1 MAEKESI
8 YGIKYEVDIDELKTS
23 TSEATRQIKFA
34 NAEFKKST
42 STLENWADS
51 TDGISAKIKQLN
63 SVLEAQKS
71 KLANTK
77 KTYNDNI
84 DALDSYGAEL
94 EELRDKKEKAIKQYG
109 KESTEVE
116 KLSKEIAILERKQ
129 STAKGKLE
137 SLRISILN
145 QETAINK
152 TKVELEKYGN
162 KLEELTRNEAKTA
175 SATQK
180 LTANIDRQE
189 SELKQLKKDYT
200 NVILEQGKGSKEAKE
215 LSEKIKQLNASLQQN
230 KTKLNEA
237 ENEAEQLTSTL
248 KATKTVSD
256 NASGGFS
263 VMKGAVAGLI
273 ANAITA
279 GISKVAEFTTQIL
292 EMGEATKEYRSM
304 TAKLSGSANS
314 FGYSLDW
321 VKEKY
326 KELYGYLADDQ
337 MTTNAITNLLGLGLK
352 TKSLDSLVNSAVAT
366 WSAYGDSIPIESLTE
381 SIAETINVSK
391 VTGTLA
397 DAINWASL
405 SNEKWTTILGKGS
418 KAQKAFNKAKKEGE
432 SVEDAFSAALS
443 KTTDKQ
449 ERARLV
455 SELLNQTFGKSKQ
468 KYDELTGSITEANRA
483 ELELKDAQAELG
495 TAVEPVN
502 TAITNLKTKALD
514 AVTPAIKRFIINLAN
529 MGNQLGASK
538 MGIAGFALAIITT
551 LVTGIINGIPKLIT
565 SAGQM
570 MTAFGEGMKAN
581 LPSIISKGLD
591 IIDGL
596 ASSLLE
602 NVPKL
607 VSSGMDMLKNIVM
620 GLMQSLP
627 ELIARVP
634 EIIGKF
640 ADSINNSFPIILA
653 KGAGII
659 WEIIKGLLGAIPDL
673 IANIPQIFSAF
684 LKVWTA
690 FNWLSLGKKV
700 ISFLGDGIK
709 SMGGFIKESAKTIN
723 KNVVDF
729 IKTLPSKLAT
739 IGRNAIKDLGGA
751 IRSMLSTA
759 KSAIKVI
766 ADGVINGI
774 KGLPKKAL
782 SIGTDLVKGLWN
794 GISDMAGW
802 VLDKVKGFGNSVLKG
817 IKKTLGIKSPSRKT
831 RYFGQM
837 LDEGLAKGIEDG
849 KRSVERKAENMA
861 KGVLSKIRN
870 NFKEKVQIG
879 YEAVENLKGRTANV
893 IRNISTG
900 MDGNGLA
907 YAGATS
913 NVNNVTFNQYN
924 TSPKAIDSLEVYR
937 NTQKQ
942 IRMFQKWKGGK

>member
-23 TSEATRQIKFA
+23 TSEATRQIKLA
-34 NAEFKKST
+34 NAEFKKSA

-94 EELRDKKEKAIKQYG
+94 EDLRDKKEKAIKQYG
-109 KESTEVE
+109 KESAEVE
-116 KLSKEIAILERKQ
+116 KLSKEIATLERKQ
-129 STAKGKLE
+129 SIAKGKIE
-137 SLRISILN
+137 SLRISVLN
-145 QETAINK
+145 QETAVNK
-152 TKVELEKYGN
+152 TKMEIEKYGG
-162 KLEELTRNEAKTA
+162 KLDELTRNETKTA

-180 LTANIDRQE
+180 LTASIDKQE
-189 SELKQLKKDYT
+189 SELKQLKKDYA
-200 NVILEQGKGSKEAKE
+200 NVILEQGKSSKEAKE
-215 LSEKIKQLNASLQQN
+215 LEGKIKGLNASLQQN

-248 KATKTVSD
+248 KETKTVSD
-256 NASGGFS
+256 NASGGFT
-263 VMKGAVAGLI
+263 VMKGAVAGLV

-279 GISKVAEFTTQIL
+279 GISKIAEFTTQIF
-292 EMGEATKEYRSM
+292 EMSEATKEYRNM
-304 TAKLSGSANS
+304 TAKLEGSASS
-314 FGYSLDW
+314 FGYNIDY

-337 MTTNAITNLLGLGLK
+337 MTTNAISNLLGLGLE
-352 TKSLDSLVNSAVAT
+352 TKDLDSIINSAVAT

-391 VTGTLA
+391 VTGGLA

-405 SNEKWTTILGKGS
+405 SNEKWTTVLGKGS
-418 KAQKAFNKAKKEGE
+418 SAQKAFNKAKKEGE

-443 KTTDKQ
+443 ATADKQ

-455 SELLNQTFGKSKQ
+455 AELLNQTYGKSKQ

-495 TAVEPVN
+495 TAIEPVN
-502 TAITNLKTKALD
+502 TAITNMKTKALD
-514 AVTPAIKRFIINLAN
+514 AVTPAIKNFITNLAN

-551 LVTGIINGIPKLIT
+551 LVTGIINGIPQLIA

-570 MTAFGEGMKAN
+570 MTAFGEGVKAN
-581 LPSIISKGLD
+581 LPAIISKGLD

-607 VSSGMDMLKNIVM
+607 VSSGMDMLKNIVV
-620 GLMQSLP
+620 GIMQSLP

-640 ADSINNSFPIILA
+640 ADAINNSFPIILS
-653 KGAGII
+653 KGVGII
-659 WEIIKGLLGAIPDL
+659 WELIKGLIGAIPDL
-673 IANIPQIFSAF
+673 IANIPQIFLAF
-684 LKVWTA
+684 LKVWEA

-700 ISFLGDGIK
+700 IKFLGDGIM
-709 SMGGFIKESAKTIN
+709 SMLGFIKESAKSIN
-723 KNVVDF
+723 KGVVDF
-729 IKTLPSKLAT
+729 IKNLPSKLLT
-739 IGRNAIKDLGGA
+739 IGKNAIKDLGGG

-759 KSAIKVI
+759 KSAIKTI

-774 KGLPKKAL
+774 KSLPEKAL

-802 VLDKVKGFGNSVLKG
+802 VLDKVKGFGDSVLKG
-817 IKKTLGIKSPSRKT
+817 IKKTFGIKSPSRKT
-831 RYFGQM
+831 RYFGKM
-837 LDEGLAKGIEDG
+837 LDEGLVKGIEDG
-849 KRSVERKAENMA
+849 RRSVERKAENMA
-861 KGVLSKIRN
+861 KGVLKKMRN
-870 NFKEKVQIG
+870 NFSEKIQVG
-879 YEAVENLKGRTANV
+879 YDTIENLKGRTANV
-893 IRNISTG
+893 VRNISTNRG
-900 MDGNGLA
+900 GSELA
-907 YAGATS
+907 YVGATS

-924 TSPKAIDSLEVYR
+924 TSPKSLDSLEIYR

-942 IRMFQKWKGGK
+942 MRMFQKWKGGK

>member
-1 MAEKESI
+1 MAEKENI
-8 YGIKYEVDIDELKTS
+8 YGIKYEVDIEELKTS
-23 TSEATRQIKFA
+23 TSEATKQIKLA
-34 NAEFKKST
+34 DAEFNKST
-42 STLENWADS
+42 STLGKWGNS
-51 TDGISAKIKQLN
+51 TEGISAKIKQLN
-63 SVLEAQKS
+63 SVLEAQKT
-71 KLANTK
+71 KLAQTK
-77 KTYNDNI
+77 KTYNDNV
-84 DALDSYGAEL
+84 DALDSYAAEL

-109 KESTEVE
+109 KESDEVE
-116 KLSKEIAILERKQ
+116 KLSKEIAVLERKQ
-129 STAKGKLE
+129 TNAKEKID

-145 QETAINK
+145 QETSINK
-152 TKVELEKYGN
+152 TKMEIEKYDN
-162 KLEELTRNEAKTA
+162 KLDELTKSETKVA
-175 SATQK
+175 SATQE
-180 LTANIDRQE
+180 LTATINKEER
-189 SELKQLKKDYT
+189 ELQQLKKDYT
-200 NVILEQGKGSKEAKE
+200 NIILEKRKGSKEAKE
-215 LSEKIKQLNASLQQN
+215 LSEKIKQLNASLQQS

-237 ENEAEQLTSTL
+237 ESETEKLTNEL
-248 KATKTVSD
+248 KETKNVSD
-256 NASGGFS
+256 DASDGFS
-263 VMKGAVAGLI
+263 IMKGAVAGFI
-273 ANAITA
+273 ANAITT
-279 GISKVAEFTTQIL
+279 GISKIAEFTTQIF
-292 EMGEATKEYRSM
+292 EMSEATKEYRSM

-352 TKSLDSLVNSAVAT
+352 TQSLDSLVNSAIAT

-381 SIAETINVSK
+381 AIAETINVSK

-397 DAINWASL
+397 DTINWASL
-405 SNEKWTTILGKGS
+405 SNEKWTAILGEGS
-418 KAQKAFNKAKKEGE
+418 KAQKAFNATKKEGKPI
-432 SVEDAFSAALS
+432 EDAFSAAIS
-443 KTTDKQ
+443 ATTDKQ

-455 SELLNQTFGKSKQ
+455 ADLLNQTYGQSKQ

-483 ELELKDAQAELG
+483 ELELKNAQSELG
-495 TAVEPVN
+495 TAIEPVN
-502 TAITNLKTKALD
+502 TAITNMKTKALD
-514 AVTPAIKRFIINLAN
+514 AVTPSITNFITKLSR
-529 MGNQLGASK
+529 MGQELGTAKLGIVGFATSIVTTLIS
-538 MGIAGFALAIITT
+538 GIA
-551 LVTGIINGIPKLIT
+551 NGVPKFVA
-565 SAGQM
+565 SVGQM
-570 MTAFGEGMKAN
+570 MTSFGEGIREN
-581 LPSIISKGLD
+581 LPSITSKGLE

-596 ASSLLE
+596 ATSLME

-607 VSSGMDMLKNIVM
+607 ISSGMDMLKNIVVGIM
-620 GLMQSLP
+620 RSIP
-627 ELIARVP
+627 EFIAKAP

-653 KGAGII
+653 KGVGII

-700 ISFLGDGIK
+700 IKFLGDGIM
-709 SMGGFIKESAKTIN
+709 SMVGFVKESAKTIN

-729 IKTLPSKLAT
+729 IKTLPSKLKT
-739 IGRNAIKDLGGA
+739 IGINAIKDLGGA

-759 KSAIKVI
+759 KNAIKVI
-766 ADGVINGI
+766 ADGVIDGI
-774 KGLPKKAL
+774 KSLPDKAL

-802 VLDKVKGFGNSVLKG
+802 VLDKVKGFGNSILKG

-837 LDEGLAKGIEDG
+837 LDEGLAKGITDG
-849 KRSVERKAENMA
+849 KRSVERKAENLA
-861 KGVLSKIRN
+861 KGVLSKMRN
-870 NFKEKVQIG
+870 NFKEKMQVG
-879 YEAVENLKGRTANV
+879 FETVENLKGRTANV
-893 IRNISTG
+893 VRNLSAGT
-900 MDGNGLA
+900 NGSNLA

-924 TSPKAIDSLEVYR
+924 TSPKSIDSLEVYR